1 MTGKASVVLS
11 HLSPGLTNCATGV
24 ANAALDCIPMVVIA
38 GDVPTHY
45 YGKHPHQEV
54 NLHADAQQYEIYRP
68 FVKRA
73 WRVDRAD
80 LMAEILE
87 KAFHLAESGQ
97 PGPVLVNVPMDIFS
111 ETILSTSFDRVRSNT
126 KTLIKP
132 SIDDKVAEEIVNK
145 LNLKHVVITSV
156 DRDDLDDGGA
166 EHFSQIILETRKMN
180 NKTTIEVLTPD
191 FFRKGDSVR
200 GVIENVELRG
210 NKPRIIFSRTSP
222 LFLEKLFEQEIPEV
236 FDGLI
241 NIKKVVRIPGEK
253 AKVAVDSYDDRIDPV
268 GACVGMRGSRVQAV
282 VNELQG
288 EKIDI
293 VNWSEDPALVVS
305 NALSPAEVQRVN
317 VDNDLSLIHI

>member
-1 MTGKASVVLS
+1 MMKDLAKDQTRQTVAEHIVEFLRHRGVKHVFGLCGHTNIAVLSVLEKSEIDFVTVRHEQIASHAADAYARMTGKASVVLS

-145 LNLKHVVITSV
+145 LAQAKQPIAYVGGGILLARASTELEEFIDYMDLPLAHSLMGKGAVSDDHPLVLGMSGFWGTS
-156 DRDDLDDGGA
+156 L
-166 EHFSQIILETRKMN
+166 
-180 NKTTIEVLTPD
+180 
-191 FFRKGDSVR
+191 
-200 GVIENVELRG
+200 
-210 NKPRIIFSRTSP
+210 
-222 LFLEKLFEQEIPEV
+222 
-236 FDGLI
+236 
-241 NIKKVVRIPGEK
+241 
-253 AKVAVDSYDDRIDPV
+253 
-268 GACVGMRGSRVQAV
+268 
-282 VNELQG
+282 VNEACLQADY
-288 EKIDI
+288 IF
-293 VNWSEDPALVVS
+293 ALGTRFKE
-305 NALSPAEVQRVN
+305 A
-317 VDNDLSLIHI
+317 D